1 MSPGLLTVGGVARG
15 AGVSEGSVRTYA
27 RHGLI
32 EFTRDSSGRR
42 LFEQAVV
49 QIVRDVHKQRIA
61 SRGRRP
67 AA

>member
-1 MSPGLLTVGGVARG
+1 MQHRPLTVGAVARG

-27 RHGLI
+27 RAGLI
-32 EFTRDSSGRR
+32 EFTVDSSGRR
-42 LFEQAVV
+42 LFDQTIV
-49 QIVRDVHKQRIA
+49 QIVRDLHQQRIA